1 LPPEIHITSNIA
13 YFRWHGKGEK
23 PWFNYKY
30 SEEELKPWMPK
41 VKATAE
47 KVEKIYGYFNN
58 HFHGYA
64 PENCLQV
71 LGMLGMLENNQ
82 REAMGK
88 VRKHRRR
95 PKQTTLG
102 AFG

>member
-1 LPPEIHITSNIA
+1 
-13 YFRWHGKGEK
+13 
-23 PWFNYKY
+23 
-30 SEEELKPWMPK
+30 
-41 VKATAE
+41 
-47 KVEKIYGYFNN
+47 
-58 HFHGYA
+58 
-64 PENCLQV
+64 